1 MHRNASND
9 EIGHSVSGLNGYN
22 EIETETYSISSYHS
36 IKLENNHRIDVSL
49 IYGESDIDT
58 KRAGSSAYYTGKRD
72 AVSSQLNISYAL
84 NYQFNDFI
92 VSPTGDFNYGL
103 IKLERFGES
112 TGDDSI
118 TYEDQHIHNH
128 SISLGFDFNSKR
140 EFDFNEYS
148 LIPYGT
154 FRYEENNTETSN
166 LYAFYNSYPSL
177 IYSNRMIRG
186 YEENLELSLGSE
198 IYYKEKRLGSL
209 DFYRSV
215 ANNYG
220 SESSI
225 SFNLMVPF

>member
-1 MHRNASND
+1 M
-9 EIGHSVSGLNGYN
+9 
-22 EIETETYSISSYHS
+22 
-36 IKLENNHRIDVSL
+36 
-49 IYGESDIDT
+49 
-58 KRAGSSAYYTGKRD
+58 
-72 AVSSQLNISYAL
+72 SSQLNISYAL

-186 YEENLELSLGSE
+186 YEENLELSLGSK